1 MSIINRR
8 ITMTGPLADQ
18 GLHRLLAVLSS
29 EGDQALI
36 VGGAVRNSLMGYP
49 IGDVDIATTVRPE
62 KVIARAGLAGMRAI
76 PTGFAHG
83 TVTVVADAQSYE
95 VTTLR
100 EDIETDGRHAT
111 VIFGNDF
118 KKDAARRDFTMN
130 ALYADNSGFIH
141 DYVGGLEDILYRR
154 VKFIG
159 DAKTRIQED
168 YLRILRFFRF
178 SADYSEGKLDPDGLA
193 AIIEEKQGLET
204 LSAERLKNELLK
216 LLLARKTVPVLTS
229 MTHIGIFDI
238 ILQLPTNVDAVAGL
252 LQRDPGADALLRLA
266 AFCIHKPDDT
276 LTLKSLLKLS
286 NAETDRLTN
295 IGTALMRLSAIP
307 RPINPSS
314 IRKMAFRLG
323 RRTLTEALVIDA
335 ARRNYKTDP
344 LLLSAAG
351 SAPTLSPFTGNML
364 LKRGVPQGRKIGE
377 MIQRAEESWMAA
389 DFPSDADQLN
399 SFLNEAIKNLS

>member
-1 MSIINRR
+1 MSIVNRR

-18 GLHRLLAVLSS
+18 GLHRLLALLSS
-29 EGDQALI
+29 EGDRALI

-49 IGDVDIATTVRPE
+49 IGDIDIATTVRPE
-62 KVIARAGLAGMRAI
+62 RIIARAGVAGMRAI

-83 TVTVVADAQSYE
+83 TVTVIVDAQSYE

-100 EDIETDGRHAT
+100 EDIDTDGRHAT
-111 VIFGNDF
+111 VIFGDDF

-178 SADYSEGKLDPDGLA
+178 SADYGEGKLDPDGLA
-193 AIIEEKQGLET
+193 AIIEQKEGLQT

-216 LLLARKTVPVLTS
+216 VLLARKTVPILTT
-229 MTHIGIFDI
+229 MTHIGIFDL
-238 ILQLPTNVDAVAGL
+238 ILQLPTNVNAIAGL

-266 AFCIHKPDDT
+266 AFCIHKPDDA
-276 LTLKSLLKLS
+276 LILKSLLKLS

-295 IGTALMRLSAIP
+295 IGTALMRLSATA
-307 RPINPSS
+307 RPIAAST
-314 IRKMAFRLG
+314 IRRMAFRLG
-323 RRTLTEALVIDA
+323 RRTLTDALVIDA
-335 ARRNYKTDP
+335 ARRNSSIDP
-344 LLLSAAG
+344 ASLSAAG
-351 SAPTLSPFTGNML
+351 SAPVMSPFTGSML

-377 MIQRAEESWMAA
+377 IIQRAEESWMAA
-389 DFPSDADQLN
+389 DFPSDAGQLN
-399 SFLNEAIKNLS
+399 AFLNEAIKTLS

>member
-335 ARRNYKTDP
+335 ARRNYKIDP

>member
-1 MSIINRR
+1 MSIVNRR

>member
-1 MSIINRR
+1 MSIVNRR

-18 GLHRLLAVLSS
+18 GLHRLLALLSS
-29 EGDQALI
+29 EGDRALI

-49 IGDVDIATTVRPE
+49 IGDIDIATTVRPE
-62 KVIARAGLAGMRAI
+62 KVITRAGVAGMRAI

-83 TVTVVADAQSYE
+83 TVTVIVDAQSYE

-111 VIFGNDF
+111 VIFGDDF

-178 SADYSEGKLDPDGLA
+178 SADYGEGKLDPDGLA
-193 AIIEEKQGLET
+193 AIIEQKDGLLT

-216 LLLARKTVPVLTS
+216 VLLARKTVPILTT
-229 MTHIGIFDI
+229 MTHIGIFDL
-238 ILQLPTNVDAVAGL
+238 ILQLPTNVNAVAGL

-266 AFCIHKPDDT
+266 AFCIHKPDDA
-276 LTLKSLLKLS
+276 LILKSLLKLS
-286 NAETDRLTN
+286 NTETDRLTN
-295 IGTALMRLSAIP
+295 IGTALMRLSATA
-307 RPINPSS
+307 RPIATSN
-314 IRKMAFRLG
+314 IRRMAFRLG

-335 ARRNYKTDP
+335 ARRNSSIDP
-344 LLLSAAG
+344 ALLSAAG
-351 SAPTLSPFTGNML
+351 SAPVMSPFTGSML

-377 MIQRAEESWMAA
+377 IIQRAEESWMAA
-389 DFPSDADQLN
+389 DFPSDARQLN
-399 SFLNEAIKNLS
+399 AFLNEAIKSLS

>member
-1 MSIINRR
+1 MSIVNRR

-18 GLHRLLAVLSS
+18 ELHRLLALLSS
-29 EGDQALI
+29 EGDRALI

-49 IGDVDIATTVRPE
+49 IGDIDIATTVRPE
-62 KVIARAGLAGMRAI
+62 KVITRAGVAGMRAI

-83 TVTVVADAQSYE
+83 TVTVIVDAQSYE

-111 VIFGNDF
+111 VIFGDDF

-178 SADYSEGKLDPDGLA
+178 SADYGEGKLDPDGLA
-193 AIIEEKQGLET
+193 AIIEQKDGLLT

-216 LLLARKTVPVLTS
+216 VLLARKTVPILTT
-229 MTHIGIFDI
+229 MTHIGIFDL
-238 ILQLPTNVDAVAGL
+238 ILQLPTNVNAVAGL

-266 AFCIHKPDDT
+266 SFCIHKPDDA
-276 LTLKSLLKLS
+276 LILKSLLKLS

-295 IGTALMRLSAIP
+295 IGTALMRLSATA
-307 RPINPSS
+307 RPIATSN
-314 IRKMAFRLG
+314 IRRMAFRLG

-335 ARRNYKTDP
+335 ARRNSSIDP
-344 LLLSAAG
+344 ALLSAAG
-351 SAPTLSPFTGNML
+351 SAPVMSPFTGSML
-364 LKRGVPQGRKIGE
+364 LKRGVPQGRKVGE
-377 MIQRAEESWMAA
+377 IIQRAEESWMAA
-389 DFPSDADQLN
+389 DFPSDAGQIN
-399 SFLNEAIKNLS
+399 AFLNEAIKTLS

>member
-1 MSIINRR
+1 MSIVNRR

-18 GLHRLLAVLSS
+18 GLHRLLALLSS
-29 EGDQALI
+29 EGDRALI

-49 IGDVDIATTVRPE
+49 IGDIDIATTVRPE
-62 KVIARAGLAGMRAI
+62 KVITRAGVAGMRAI

-83 TVTVVADAQSYE
+83 TVTVIVDAQSYE

-111 VIFGNDF
+111 VIFGDDF

-178 SADYSEGKLDPDGLA
+178 SADYGEGKLDPDGLA
-193 AIIEEKQGLET
+193 AIIEQKDGLLT

-216 LLLARKTVPVLTS
+216 VLLARKTVPILTT
-229 MTHIGIFDI
+229 MTHIGIFDL

-252 LQRDPGADALLRLA
+252 LQRDPGADSLLRLA
-266 AFCIHKPDDT
+266 AFCIHKPDDA
-276 LTLKSLLKLS
+276 LILKNLLKLS

-295 IGTALMRLSAIP
+295 IGTALMRLSATA
-307 RPINPSS
+307 RPIATST

-335 ARRNYKTDP
+335 ARRNSSIDP
-344 LLLSAAG
+344 ALLSAAG
-351 SAPTLSPFTGNML
+351 SAPVMSPFTGSML
-364 LKRGVPQGRKIGE
+364 LKRGVPQGRKVGE
-377 MIQRAEESWMAA
+377 IIQRAAESWMAA
-389 DFPSDADQLN
+389 DFPGDAGQLN
-399 SFLNEAIKNLS
+399 AFLNEAIKTLS

>member
-1 MSIINRR
+1 MSIVNRR

-18 GLHRLLAVLSS
+18 GLHRLLALLSS
-29 EGDQALI
+29 EGDRALI

-49 IGDVDIATTVRPE
+49 IGDIDIATTVWPE
-62 KVIARAGLAGMRAI
+62 KIIARVGVAGMRAI

-83 TVTVVADAQSYE
+83 TVTVIVDAQSYE

-111 VIFGNDF
+111 VIFGDDF

-178 SADYSEGKLDPDGLA
+178 SADYGEGKLDPDGLA
-193 AIIEEKQGLET
+193 AIIELKEGLQT

-216 LLLARKTVPVLTS
+216 VLLARKTVPILTT
-229 MTHIGIFDI
+229 MTHIGIFDL

-252 LQRDPGADALLRLA
+252 LHRDPGADALLRLA
-266 AFCIHKPDDT
+266 AFCMHKPDDA
-276 LTLKSLLKLS
+276 LILKSLLKLS

-295 IGTALMRLSAIP
+295 IGTALMRLSATA
-307 RPINPSS
+307 RPIATST

-335 ARRNYKTDP
+335 ARRNSSIDP
-344 LLLSAAG
+344 ALLSAAG
-351 SAPTLSPFTGNML
+351 SAPVMSPFTGSML

-377 MIQRAEESWMAA
+377 IIERAEESWMAA
-389 DFPSDADQLN
+389 DFPSDAGQLN
-399 SFLNEAIKNLS
+399 AYLTEAIKTLS

>member
-178 SADYSEGKLDPDGLA
+178 SADYSEGKLDPDGLV

-351 SAPTLSPFTGNML
+351 RAPTLSPFTGNML

>member
-252 LQRDPGADALLRLA
+252 MQRDPGADALLRLA

>member
-8 ITMTGPLADQ
+8 ITMSGPLADQ

>member
-29 EGDQALI
+29 EGEQALI

-130 ALYADNSGFIH
+130 ALYANNSGFIH
-141 DYVGGLEDILYRR
+141 DHVGGLEDILYRR

>member
-1 MSIINRR
+1 MSIVNRR

-18 GLHRLLAVLSS
+18 GLHRLLALLSS
-29 EGDQALI
+29 EGDRALI

-49 IGDVDIATTVRPE
+49 IGDIDIATTVRPE
-62 KVIARAGLAGMRAI
+62 KVITRAGVAGMRAI

-83 TVTVVADAQSYE
+83 TVTVIVDAQSYE

-111 VIFGNDF
+111 VIFGDDF

-178 SADYSEGKLDPDGLA
+178 SADYGEGKLDPDGLA
-193 AIIEEKQGLET
+193 AIIEQKDGLLT

-216 LLLARKTVPVLTS
+216 VLLARKTVPILTT
-229 MTHIGIFDI
+229 MTHIGIFDL

-252 LQRDPGADALLRLA
+252 LQRDPGADSLLRLA
-266 AFCIHKPDDT
+266 AFCIHKPDDA
-276 LTLKSLLKLS
+276 LILKNLLKLS

-295 IGTALMRLSAIP
+295 IGTALMRLSATA
-307 RPINPSS
+307 RPIATST

-335 ARRNYKTDP
+335 ARRNSSIDP
-344 LLLSAAG
+344 ALLSAAG
-351 SAPTLSPFTGNML
+351 SAPVMSPFTGSML

-377 MIQRAEESWMAA
+377 IIQRAEESWMAA
-389 DFPSDADQLN
+389 DFPGDAGQLN
-399 SFLNEAIKNLS
+399 AFLNEAIKTLS

>member
-1 MSIINRR
+1 MSIVNRR

-18 GLHRLLAVLSS
+18 GLHRLLALLSS

-49 IGDVDIATTVRPE
+49 IGDIDIATTVRPE
-62 KVIARAGLAGMRAI
+62 KVITRAGVVGMRAI

-83 TVTVVADAQSYE
+83 TITIVVDAQSYE

-111 VIFGNDF
+111 VIFGDDF

-178 SADYSEGKLDPDGLA
+178 SADYGEGKLDPDGLA
-193 AIIEEKQGLET
+193 AIIEQKDGLLT

-216 LLLARKTVPVLTS
+216 VLLARKTVPILTT
-229 MTHIGIFDI
+229 MTHIGIFDL
-238 ILQLPTNVDAVAGL
+238 ILQLPTNVNAVAGL

-266 AFCIHKPDDT
+266 AFCIHKPDDA
-276 LTLKSLLKLS
+276 LILKSLLKLS
-286 NAETDRLTN
+286 NTETDRLTN
-295 IGTALMRLSAIP
+295 IGTALMRLSATA
-307 RPINPSS
+307 RPIATSN
-314 IRKMAFRLG
+314 IRRMAFRLG

-335 ARRNYKTDP
+335 ARRNSSIDP
-344 LLLSAAG
+344 ALLSAAG
-351 SAPTLSPFTGNML
+351 SAPAMSPFTGSML

-377 MIQRAEESWMAA
+377 IIQRAEESWMAA
-389 DFPSDADQLN
+389 DFPSDARQLN
-399 SFLNEAIKNLS
+399 AFLNEAIKSLS

>member
-178 SADYSEGKLDPDGLA
+178 SADYSEGKLDPDGLV

>member
-1 MSIINRR
+1 M
-8 ITMTGPLADQ
+8 
-18 GLHRLLAVLSS
+18 
-29 EGDQALI
+29 
-36 VGGAVRNSLMGYP
+36 
-49 IGDVDIATTVRPE
+49 
-62 KVIARAGLAGMRAI
+62 
-76 PTGFAHG
+76 
-83 TVTVVADAQSYE
+83 
-95 VTTLR
+95 TTLR

>member
-130 ALYADNSGFIH
+130 ALYANNSGFIH

>member
-307 RPINPSS
+307 WPINPSS

>member
-314 IRKMAFRLG
+314 IRKIAFRLG

>member
-286 NAETDRLTN
+286 NAETYRLTN